1 MRQERG
7 SSMKKFTQQEL
18 KERLGFNADEVKLIM
33 KAQREFPELLVEED
47 EKSFIIDGEKLC
59 NQLGVKD
66 NFNTW
71 LLANSKSKQ
80 GKLIK
85 YRMFENVDYVSD
97 CEIANGCG
105 SMGLE
110 DIEKLSP
117 QARSG
122 LGIKSKITLT
132 LNCAKKIAMRQNN
145 QQGDL
150 ICDYFILME
159 KAVKMMRD
167 WIVIREPQKAG
178 YIEMCKML
186 NQEYRE
192 THNGEE
198 SNNFLYSNN
207 ADMINLCLIGYK
219 SKKIKQVMNLEYKD
233 SLRDSLTAEFNKAL
247 YELQIL
253 NGNLVLSHI
262 DFKTR
267 RMIIQNT
274 CTAKYMD
281 LRTRVASE
289 FHMEFKTIKED

>member
-1 MRQERG
+1 
-7 SSMKKFTQQEL
+7 MKKFTQQEL

-47 EKSFIIDGEKLC
+47 EFVINSLRKLYL
-59 NQLGVKD
+59 QLGMDMKNWARWKQKNVLDNEFFKQNKDWWVLVTMKTTEKGGQVADDYKVSIEFAKHLAMVVK
-66 NFNTW
+66 N
-71 LLANSKSKQ
+71 
-80 GKLIK
+80 
-85 YRMFENVDYVSD
+85 ENGHT
-97 CEIANGCG
+97 I
-105 SMGLE
+105 
-110 DIEKLSP
+110 
-117 QARSG
+117 R
-122 LGIKSKITLT
+122 T
-132 LNCAKKIAMRQNN
+132 
-145 QQGDL
+145 
-150 ICDYFILME
+150 YFILME
-159 KAVKMMRD
+159 KAVKKMRN

-186 NQEYRE
+186 DQEYRE
-192 THNGEE
+192 THNGDE

-207 ADMINLCLIGYK
+207 ADMINLCLMGYK

>member
-47 EKSFIIDGEKLC
+47 EFVINSLRKLYL
-59 NQLGVKD
+59 QLGMDMKNWARWKQKNVLDNEFFKQNKDWWVLVTMKTTEKGGQVADDYKVSIEFAKHLAMVVK
-66 NFNTW
+66 N
-71 LLANSKSKQ
+71 
-80 GKLIK
+80 
-85 YRMFENVDYVSD
+85 ENGHT
-97 CEIANGCG
+97 I
-105 SMGLE
+105 
-110 DIEKLSP
+110 
-117 QARSG
+117 R
-122 LGIKSKITLT
+122 T
-132 LNCAKKIAMRQNN
+132 
-145 QQGDL
+145 
-150 ICDYFILME
+150 YFILME
-159 KAVKMMRD
+159 KAVKKMRN

-186 NQEYRE
+186 DQEYRE
-192 THNGEE
+192 THNGDE

-207 ADMINLCLIGYK
+207 ADMINLCLMGYK